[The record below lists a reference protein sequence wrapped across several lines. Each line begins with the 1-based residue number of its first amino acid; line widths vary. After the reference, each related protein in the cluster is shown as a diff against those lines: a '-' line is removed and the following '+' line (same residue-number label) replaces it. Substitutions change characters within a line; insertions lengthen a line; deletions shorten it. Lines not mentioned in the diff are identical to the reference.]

1 MQRFSF
7 LLLFVAAACGFP
19 HPPLHGPV
27 PAPPRVTTNPEAILA
42 EVRSTYPQ
50 ARLEPSGS
58 ADSIRLTFGPGP
70 LVTSAD
76 AFASSFFPH
85 YAERLGTGPLGRVFG
100 TDRGSTS
107 VRGAFGEP
115 PRDSGCRRVKVVLE
129 IAALAP
135 TTLARTC
142 ERFTR
147 APPSYHARSL
157 PSTAPANVDILVRVG
172 SIGGIAGPLF
182 SGLAI
187 DRYGDVYEASDY
199 LPGPVDAEPTP
210 FLREYVRTLP
220 AEEVEQFALDV
231 SLALREREEPDTSP
245 VIPDLG
251 GAVVQAFVLG
261 STGTVETVDLA
272 QRRGPAASRAVSW
285 VERAARR

>member
-1 MQRFSF
+1 MQRFFF
-7 LLLFVAAACGFP
+7 LLLFVAACGFP
-19 HPPLHGPV
+19 HPPPHGPV
-27 PAPPRVTTNPEAILA
+27 PAPLPVPTNPEAILA

-76 AFASSFFPH
+76 AFASPFFPH
-85 YAERLGTGPLGRVFG
+85 YAERLGTGPLGRIFG

-107 VRGAFGEP
+107 VRSAFGEP

-142 ERFTR
+142 ERFTH
-147 APPSYHARSL
+147 APPSYHARPL
-157 PSTAPANVDILVRVG
+157 PSTASANVDILVRVG
-172 SIGGIAGPLF
+172 SIGGFAGPLF

-187 DRYGDVYEASDY
+187 DRYGDVYEAGDY
-199 LPGPVDAEPTP
+199 LPGPVGAEPTP

-231 SLALREREEPDTSP
+231 SLALREPEEPDTSP
-245 VIPDLG
+245 VVPDLG

-261 STGTVETVDLA
+261 SAGTLETVDLA

-285 VERAARR
+285 VKRAARR